1 MFNTQKITE
10 VMKIRKG
17 LKATIVAMAAITNV
31 SVAEECA
38 AAKAAFADMESDGH
52 HAVIIEMNPF
62 GGLIA

>member
-1 MFNTQKITE
+1 M
-10 VMKIRKG
+10 
-17 LKATIVAMAAITNV
+17 AMATLTNV
-31 SVAEECA
+31 SVAEECE

>member
-1 MFNTQKITE
+1 
-10 VMKIRKG
+10 MKIRRG

-31 SVAEECA
+31 SVAEECE

-52 HAVIIEMNPF
+52 ECIIVEMNPF

>member
-1 MFNTQKITE
+1 
-10 VMKIRKG
+10 MKIRKG
-17 LKATIVAMAAITNV
+17 LKATIVAMATLTNV
-31 SVAEECA
+31 SVAEECE